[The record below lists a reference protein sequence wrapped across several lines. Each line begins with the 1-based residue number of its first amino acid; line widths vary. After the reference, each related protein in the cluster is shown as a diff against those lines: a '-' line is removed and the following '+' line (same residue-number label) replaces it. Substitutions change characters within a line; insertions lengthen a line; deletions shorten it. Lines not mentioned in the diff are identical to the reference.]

1 MDPARPW
8 MRRSSALLLR
18 PVVDGSHLPA
28 HPFDAAAGPAAATVP
43 LLIGTNKD
51 EAALFLAGDP
61 RRRRLEDG
69 ELLERLEPMLGDR
82 RDEILGVY
90 RAQRPNDTPW
100 ELLIGIASEATRL
113 ASIQLAERKIAG
125 GPAPV
130 FMYLFTWES
139 DHLGGLFKA
148 AHAME
153 IPFVF
158 DHPDAVPM
166 TGSRPDRY
174 QLAASMSLAWAAFA
188 RSGDPNH
195 DGLPEWPAYD
205 TRRRATMLFDVPCR
219 TEHDPR
225 PEERLAWEGM
235 ALRR

>member
-1 MDPARPW
+1 
-8 MRRSSALLLR
+8 
-18 PVVDGSHLPA
+18 
-28 HPFDAAAGPAAATVP
+28 
-43 LLIGTNKD
+43 
-51 EAALFLAGDP
+51 
-61 RRRRLEDG
+61 
-69 ELLERLEPMLGDR
+69 LERLEPMLGDR

-205 TRRRATMLFDVPCR
+205 TQRRATMLFDVPCR

-225 PEERLAWEGM
+225 REERLAWEGI